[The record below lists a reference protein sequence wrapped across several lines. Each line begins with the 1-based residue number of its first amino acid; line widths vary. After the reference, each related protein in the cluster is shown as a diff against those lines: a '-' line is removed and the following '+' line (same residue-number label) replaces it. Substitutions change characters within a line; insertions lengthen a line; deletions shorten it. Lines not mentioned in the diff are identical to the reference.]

1 VTIVWLNG
9 ALCDADAARIEP
21 TDRGFTMGDGLFET
35 IRAMNGVPAR
45 LPRHFARLREGAGVL
60 GLPVPHDDIVLERA
74 LREVLAPN
82 ALGDAVL
89 RLTLTR
95 GPAAR
100 GVLPQVISTP
110 TLSITAAPL
119 PAPLP
124 PARVIVSQVTR
135 RNAFSPLSRVKSLNY
150 LDSILARLEAGR
162 AGADD
167 ALLLNT
173 QGDLAEATAGNVFL
187 WVDGALLTP
196 RIEDGALPGICRA
209 VLLETHRITECR
221 IPEHL
226 IDQAQAGFLSNSL
239 GLRSLSHIAGRQLET
254 QYSLPELSD

>member
-74 LREVLAPN
+74 LREVLAAN

-110 TLSITAAPL
+110 TLSITAGPGDCFAGYE
-119 PAPLP
+119 AQ
-124 PARVIVSQVTR
+124 R
-135 RNAFSPLSRVKSLNY
+135 
-150 LDSILARLEAGR
+150 ILAALAGEIAQLPRFDPGKTGSR
-162 AGADD
+162 AG
-167 ALLLNT
+167 
-173 QGDLAEATAGNVFL
+173 GRGRRV
-187 WVDGALLTP
+187 
-196 RIEDGALPGICRA
+196 A
-209 VLLETHRITECR
+209 V
-221 IPEHL
+221 EH
-226 IDQAQAGFLSNSL
+226 A
-239 GLRSLSHIAGRQLET
+239 R
-254 QYSLPELSD
+254 